1 MNKQLINEN
10 IEKTGSNTSP
20 NTNEV
25 ANTEARTMDSAMLT
39 AAEIENARLQVERER
54 LEIDKSKAA
63 LDHRFWNRNSGTLI
77 MAVVSL
83 AAVIVSLG
91 QVWASK
97 VSKDKELEITSLQKK
112 VELEVLDKQKEKE
125 LALVDARSKREWD
138 LSVAKFIM
146 DNRKA
151 LFNGTADERK
161 IFAKIIPTM
170 FPEELSVSLFQKL
183 EAASPAAAKQTWRDA
198 RENLQTKLVQGTQEP
213 SDQRTIVIGR
223 AYDTNSK
230 AGIEGAKLVLRKD
243 GIGQEYTTFSG
254 SNGEFQLSLPPG
266 VYVCWV
272 SHPGLGS
279 RESRFKV
286 AGEKEIKLGSIPLSS
301 GGPDLT
307 PPGGPP

>member
-1 MNKQLINEN
+1 M
-10 IEKTGSNTSP
+10 
-20 NTNEV
+20 
-25 ANTEARTMDSAMLT
+25 
-39 AAEIENARLQVERER
+39 ERER

-97 VSKDKELEITSLQKK
+97 VSKDRELEITSLQKK

-151 LFNGTADERK
+151 LFSGTADERK

-170 FPEELSVSLFQKL
+170 FPEELSVSLLQKL
-183 EAASPAAAKQTWRDA
+183 ESASPSAAKQTWRDA
-198 RENLQTKLVQGTQEP
+198 RENLQTKLIQGTQEP
-213 SDQRTIVIGR
+213 SDQRTLVIGR
-223 AYDTNSK
+223 VYDRSSK
-230 AGIEGAKLVLRKD
+230 AGIEGARLVLSKPGR
-243 GIGQEYTTFSG
+243 GQEYTTFSG
-254 SNGEFQLSLPPG
+254 SNGESQLSLSTG
-266 VYVCWV
+266 DYECRV
-272 SHPGLGS
+272 SHPEFGEGW
-279 RESRFKV
+279 SRFKV
-286 AGEKEIKLGSIPLSS
+286 VGEKEIKLGSIPLSIM
-301 GGPDLT
+301 GGPLL
-307 PPGGPP
+307 PSN